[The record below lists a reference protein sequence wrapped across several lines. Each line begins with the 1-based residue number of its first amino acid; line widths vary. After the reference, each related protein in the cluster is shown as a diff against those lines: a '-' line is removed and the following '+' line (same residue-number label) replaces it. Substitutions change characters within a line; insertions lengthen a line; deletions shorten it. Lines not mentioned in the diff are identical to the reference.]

1 MEIELSRAVANQK
14 EEEETSMKQFI
25 ALTLAV
31 AFLCTMVYGMCGDC
45 SPCDPC
51 QPCVD
56 QYDNCTGDLIT
67 KGMQRSIANIMVSPA
82 EIPHYIIKDLNE
94 YSLVGFV
101 TGPVKGTIY
110 GVSRLVAGLADLLT
124 LGLLPADGDPYDSLC
139 VKPVYLER
147 MCCQEQEPPCPE
159 PFEAPCK

>member
-1 MEIELSRAVANQK
+1 
-14 EEEETSMKQFI
+14 
-25 ALTLAV
+25 
-31 AFLCTMVYGMCGDC
+31 
-45 SPCDPC
+45 
-51 QPCVD
+51 
-56 QYDNCTGDLIT
+56 
-67 KGMQRSIANIMVSPA
+67 MQRSIANIIVSPA

-110 GVSRLVAGLADLLT
+110 GASRLVAGLADLLT
-124 LGLLPADGDPYDSLC
+124 LGLLPCDGNPYTSLC

-147 MCCQEQEPPCPE
+147 MNCSEPCAPPCPE

>member
-1 MEIELSRAVANQK
+1 
-14 EEEETSMKQFI
+14 
-25 ALTLAV
+25 
-31 AFLCTMVYGMCGDC
+31 
-45 SPCDPC
+45 
-51 QPCVD
+51 
-56 QYDNCTGDLIT
+56 
-67 KGMQRSIANIMVSPA
+67 MQRSIANIIVSPA

-124 LGLLPADGDPYDSLC
+124 LGLLPADGDAYASLC

-147 MCCQEQEPPCPE
+147 MCCGKEAPPCPE